1 MTTELGGTPD
11 ARGAN
16 RAPAGRPLLHEWTPV
31 AKSRARLRRAQ
42 TEEPGSMQHFSA
54 ALYLSD
60 VITKLHALTVIGL
73 IEAFE
78 QSAPSSLS
86 FELARATSTGAW
98 VGALRDAV
106 QRVNP
111 GMLGNVSADEWI
123 ADLKTWLTQKRGRA
137 DEERLGDVL
146 RPLADLTE
154 RLSQQTGTREI
165 GSRPRTPIDLM
176 QIMVEIR
183 NKTTGHHAY
192 GSEFWST
199 SVQAIVAGADLLSRD
214 SPLWSGSFV
223 LPLERRGR
231 AMVRLL
237 EGVEPEQ
244 SVHVPAL
251 ANDSGDSPWY
261 MLVKTPVASLGEL
274 VWVKVA

>member
-1 MTTELGGTPD
+1 
-11 ARGAN
+11 
-16 RAPAGRPLLHEWTPV
+16 
-31 AKSRARLRRAQ
+31 
-42 TEEPGSMQHFSA
+42 
-54 ALYLSD
+54 
-60 VITKLHALTVIGL
+60 
-73 IEAFE
+73 
-78 QSAPSSLS
+78 
-86 FELARATSTGAW
+86 
-98 VGALRDAV
+98 
-106 QRVNP
+106 
-111 GMLGNVSADEWI
+111 MLGNVSADEWI

-176 QIMVEIR
+176 QIIVEIR

-223 LPLERRGR
+223 LPLERRGK

-251 ANDSGDSPWY
+251 ANDSGDFA
-261 MLVKTPVASLGEL
+261 LVHAGQDACRFTRRVGLGRPIDQSYLPREWRMARL
-274 VWVKVA
+274 RQLG